1 VIETREEVTRALL
14 VCWWLRSAI
23 EAEQGAIR
31 MAPLARELGL
41 SQDALEK
48 RLRRAVGAS
57 PKQFASSCRPSAAT
71 TADEL
76 AGREHRGR
84 RSSGH
89 ALVRRA
95 MGLLAEQGERRPPAR
110 FWARGARMSIV

>member
-14 VCWWLRSAI
+14 VWWWLRSAI

-31 MAPLARELGL
+31 IAPLARELGL

-71 TADEL
+71 TRTSWRGASTAA
-76 AGREHRGR
+76 AGPPAMPSFGARWACSQSRGR
-84 RSSGH
+84 DGHLHVSGRA
-89 ALVRRA
+89 AL
-95 MGLLAEQGERRPPAR
+95 E
-110 FWARGARMSIV
+110 